1 MVAAT
6 AITTIGTEESTV
18 YPSQFEYHKPGSV
31 QEAVALLSS
40 NPDAKLLA
48 GGHSLIPAMKLR
60 LAAPGAIVDLNGVGG
75 LTGVSV
81 NGGATIGALATYRQ
95 LLDDA
100 GLKGPFPI
108 IAETANV
115 VGDPH
120 VRNRG
125 TLGGSLAHCDPA
137 ADFTAVMLAL
147 GASVTVIG
155 SGGEREV
162 AVDDLFVDLFTTSL
176 APDEIIT
183 SISIPAEA
191 AGAGQAY
198 EKHAHP
204 ASGYAVAGVA
214 AVVKVNGGTIESA
227 RIAVTGAPTK
237 ATRASA
243 AEQTLAGKAATAENI
258 AAAAALATEGMDL
271 NGDTYASAE
280 YRGHL
285 VKVLAKRAISRAAGL

>member
-1 MVAAT
+1 
-6 AITTIGTEESTV
+6 V
-18 YPSQFEYHKPGSV
+18 YPSQFEYIKPSSV
-31 QEAVALLSS
+31 QEAVSLLAS

-60 LAAPGAIVDLNGVGG
+60 LSAPSALVDLG
-75 LTGVSV
+75 GVSGLNTISV
-81 NGGATIGALATYRQ
+81 GNGATIGALTTYRQ
-95 LLDDA
+95 FLDSA
-100 GLKGPFPI
+100 ELKGPFPI
-108 IAETANV
+108 IAETANK

-125 TLGGSLAHCDPA
+125 TLGGSLAHSDPA

-147 GASVTVIG
+147 GASVKAIG
-155 SGGEREV
+155 SGGERTISL
-162 AVDDLFVDLFTTSL
+162 DDLFVDLFTTSL
-176 APDEIIT
+176 EPDEIIT
-183 SISIPAEA
+183 SISIPADS

-204 ASGYAVAGVA
+204 ASGYAVVGVA
-214 AVVKVNGGTIESA
+214 AVLKVNGGTIQSA

-237 ATRASA
+237 ATRAVA
-243 AEQTLAGKAATAENI
+243 TEQALTGKAANADSI
-258 AAAAALATEGMDL
+258 AAAAAQAADGLEL

-285 VKVLAKRAISRAAGL
+285 VRVLAKRAITRAAGV

>member
-1 MVAAT
+1 
-6 AITTIGTEESTV
+6 V
-18 YPSQFEYHKPGSV
+18 YPSQFEYYKPSSV

-60 LAAPGAIVDLNGVGG
+60 LSAPAAIVDLG
-75 LTGVSV
+75 GVSGL
-81 NGGATIGALATYRQ
+81 NTISTGNGATIGALTTYRQ
-95 LLDDA
+95 LLDNAD
-100 GLKGPFPI
+100 LKGPFPI

-125 TLGGSLAHCDPA
+125 TLGGSLAHSDPA

-147 GASVTVIG
+147 NASVTAIG
-155 SGGEREV
+155 SGGERTI

-176 APDEIIT
+176 EADEIIT
-183 SISIPAEA
+183 SISIPAA
-191 AGAGQAY
+191 SAGTGQAY

-204 ASGYAVAGVA
+204 ASGYAVVGVA
-214 AVVKVNGGTIESA
+214 AVLTVSGGTIQSA
-227 RIAVTGAPTK
+227 RVAVTGAPSK
-237 ATRASA
+237 ATRA
-243 AEQTLAGKAATAENI
+243 AATEAALTGKPANAETI
-258 AAAAALATEGMDL
+258 AAAAAQAADGLDL

-285 VKVLAKRAISRAAGL
+285 VKVLAKRAITRAAGI

>member
-1 MVAAT
+1 
-6 AITTIGTEESTV
+6 
-18 YPSQFEYHKPGSV
+18 V

-60 LAAPGAIVDLNGVGG
+60 LSAPAAIVDLG
-75 LTGVSV
+75 GVSGL
-81 NGGATIGALATYRQ
+81 NTISTGNGATIGALTTYRQ
-95 LLDDA
+95 LLDNAD
-100 GLKGPFPI
+100 LKGPFPI

-125 TLGGSLAHCDPA
+125 TLGGSLAHSDPA

-147 GASVTVIG
+147 NASVTAIG
-155 SGGEREV
+155 SGGERTI

-176 APDEIIT
+176 EADEIIT
-183 SISIPAEA
+183 SISIPAA
-191 AGAGQAY
+191 SAGTGQAY

-204 ASGYAVAGVA
+204 ASGYAVVGVA
-214 AVVKVNGGTIESA
+214 AVLTVSGGTIQSA
-227 RIAVTGAPTK
+227 RVAVTGAPSK
-237 ATRASA
+237 ATRA
-243 AEQTLAGKAATAENI
+243 AATEAALTGKPANAETI
-258 AAAAALATEGMDL
+258 AAAAAQAADGLDL

-285 VKVLAKRAISRAAGL
+285 VKVLAKRAITRAAGI